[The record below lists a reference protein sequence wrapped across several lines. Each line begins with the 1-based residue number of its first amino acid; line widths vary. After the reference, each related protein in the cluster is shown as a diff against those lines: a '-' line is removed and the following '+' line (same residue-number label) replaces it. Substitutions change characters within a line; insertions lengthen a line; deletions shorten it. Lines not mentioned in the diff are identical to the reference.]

1 MISQFFVLSARG
13 DTIINR
19 DFRQD
24 LVKNTPEIFFRNVK
38 LAKGDAPPIFNIEG
52 VSFVYLKK
60 STGLFLVMTTRSN
73 VAPSFITEV
82 LTRLAKLIKDF
93 CGTLTEEAIRK
104 NFILIYEILD
114 EFMDFGYPQ
123 ITSTEQIKKFI
134 VNEAVPVESAK
145 QFINQGGIG
154 VANIWK
160 PNTISSQATTAP
172 IKIKENAK
180 NTKNEIFL
188 DVYEKIFVT
197 FNSTGYLINSS
208 IEGCLQMKSYLQGNP
223 DLKLALNDNLVI
235 GRNANM
241 PSAATIDDC
250 NFHECVNTSGFDL
263 SKVMRIK
270 PPEGEFVAMNY
281 RVTGEFDA
289 PFRFFPYIEEASNY
303 RLDFILRI
311 KATFGKEYSGNNV
324 TIKFNVP
331 RNVSNVHTELPKG
344 VQGQDAEY
352 QSSGNSVK
360 WVIKKFQGGTEHS
373 LKTRISLQT
382 SANSS
387 NARKEIGP
395 VNMNFEI
402 PMFNVSGLQ
411 VKYLRIEDTTKS
423 NNQPQRWVRYI
434 TQSSSY
440 VCRL

>member
-38 LAKGDAPPIFNIEG
+38 LYKGDAPPIFNIEG

-60 STGLFLVMTTRSN
+60 STGLYLVMTTRAN
-73 VAPSFITEV
+73 VAPSYITEV
-82 LTRLAKLIKDF
+82 LTRLAKIIKDF

-123 ITSTEQIKKFI
+123 LTSTETIKKHI
-134 VNEAVPVESAK
+134 VNEPVPIESAK
-145 QFINQGGIG
+145 QYVNGG
-154 VANIWK
+154 VAGNLWK

-172 IKIKENAK
+172 ITIKEGSK
-180 NTKNEIFL
+180 SKKNEIFV

-208 IEGCLQMKSYLQGNP
+208 IEGCIQMKSYLIGNP

-235 GRNANM
+235 GKNANIA
-241 PSAATIDDC
+241 SAAAIDDC
-250 NFHECVNTSGFDL
+250 NFHECVNTSSFEM
-263 SKVMRIK
+263 SKIMTIK

-281 RVTGEFDA
+281 RVTGDFDP
-289 PFRFFPYIEEASNY
+289 PFRFFPYVEEASNY
-303 RLDFILRI
+303 RLDFVLRI
-311 KATFGKEYSGNNV
+311 KGVFGKNYTGNNV
-324 TIKFNVP
+324 VIKFNVP
-331 RNVSNVHTELPKG
+331 RLVSNVHTELPKG
-344 VQGQDAEY
+344 VQGQEVEY
-352 QSSGNSVK
+352 QSSTNTVK
-360 WVIKKFQGGTEHS
+360 WVIKKFPGGLEHS
-373 LKTRISLQT
+373 LKTKISLQT
-382 SANSS
+382 SANA
-387 NARKEIGP
+387 NAARKELGP
-395 VNMNFEI
+395 VSMNFEI

-411 VKYLRIEDTTKS
+411 IKYLRIEENQKS
-423 NNQPQRWVRYI
+423 NNPPQRWVRYI
-434 TQSSSY
+434 TQASAY
-440 VCRL
+440 TCRL